1 MSTLD
6 IIIDLETLSLRRTA
20 AIATIGA
27 VAVRGQ
33 ETIGDIYLRVDI
45 QSAIDAGG
53 AVDAGTVA
61 WWLRQSDD
69 ARAEIHTADDRHLI
83 LTALLTLDA
92 WIHAIADGQTVIPW
106 GNGAGFDLA
115 ILAEAYAGQG
125 LTPPWQFWNERDL
138 RTALDLAPGAKAL
151 AGQFQ
156 GIKHHALHDA
166 RHEALLLIAAR
177 ATNTPNHHGDAS

>member
-1 MSTLD
+1 MSALD

-33 ETIGDIYLRVDI
+33 ETIGDLYLRVDI

-53 AVDAGTVA
+53 AVDAVTVA
-61 WWLRQSDD
+61 WWLQQSDD
-69 ARAEIHTADDRHLI
+69 ARAEIHADDDRHPI
-83 LTALLTLDA
+83 LTALLRLDE
-92 WIHAIADGQTVIPW
+92 WIHALAGDQTVTPW

-156 GIKHHALHDA
+156 GTKHHALHDA

-177 ATNTPNHHGDAS
+177 ALQDTPNHGDAS